1 MPGAEETTT
10 GDAAGHDAD
19 AAPAQ
24 EADWSLDH
32 YLSLPRCSSLAIS
45 RDGTRLVTAVATVAP
60 DGKKMRTA
68 LWQLDPEG
76 QARPRRLTRSTVG
89 EGGAAFHPDG
99 SLLFASARPDPDAAP
114 GGDDPVAA
122 LWRLPAGGGEAELL
136 ASVPAGIEGV
146 AVAQERGTI
155 LLTAGAHP
163 GATTPEEDAEKEKAR
178 KDAGVVAQLFDA
190 YPIRS
195 WDHYLGPR
203 ERRLLVADLAP
214 GGGLGELRT
223 LTPAPGRALDEAEP
237 AISPDGSTVV
247 TPWTDWS
254 DLVGTRTDLVAIDVA
269 SGEARTLA
277 SEPGH
282 DHDSPA
288 FSPDGSQVACIK
300 TTFGDPEHSPRPTLV
315 VVDVATGDA
324 RDLTPNLDLW
334 PTAPSWL
341 PDGRA
346 LTFLADERGR
356 TLPFRVDASTGAV
369 TRLAAEGLWDALVAD
384 PGGGVLHGMRASWSE
399 PPQAVRIDPGAA
411 DQEPAI
417 TPTPGHPLQAPGLVR
432 ELVAEADDG
441 TPIHAWLVLPADASA
456 EHPAP
461 LAVFMHGGPLGTW
474 SGWSWR
480 WNPQLLAARG
490 WAVLLPDP
498 AISTGYGQDF
508 IDRGRG
514 VWGERPFTDVMASVD
529 AAVQLPEIDE
539 TRTAAMGG
547 SFGGYLANWVAGHT
561 DRFQAVVTH
570 ASLWELKGFHGTTDV
585 GVWWER
591 EFGDPYEDASRY
603 EASSPHH
610 HVADIRTPMLVIHG
624 ELDHRVPISEGL
636 RLWTDLKRHR
646 AEALFLYFP
655 DENHWVLKPQNT
667 RLWYETVFAF
677 LDHHV
682 LGQPWQRPA
691 LL

>member
-1 MPGAEETTT
+1 MSGTEETTAD
-10 GDAAGHDAD
+10 DAA
-19 AAPAQ
+19 AQ

-45 RDGTRLVTAVATVAP
+45 PDGRRLVTAVATVAP

-76 QARPRRLTRSTVG
+76 GAEPRRLTRSTVG

-122 LWRLPAGGGEAELL
+122 LWRLPAGAGEAELL
-136 ASVPAGIEGV
+136 VGLPAGIERVVV
-146 AVAQERGTI
+146 AKERGTI

-178 KDAGVVAQLFDA
+178 KDAGVTAQLFDA

-203 ERRLLVADLAP
+203 ERRLLVAELAP
-214 GGGLGELRT
+214 DGELGELRT
-223 LTPAPGRALDEAEP
+223 LTPAPGRALDDAAP
-237 AISPDGSTVV
+237 TISPDGSTVV
-247 TPWTDWS
+247 TTWTDWS
-254 DLVGTRTDLVAIDVA
+254 DLVGMRTDLVAIDVA
-269 SGEARTLA
+269 SADARTLA
-277 SEPGH
+277 SEPGY
-282 DHDSPA
+282 DHESPA
-288 FSPDGSQVACIK
+288 FSPDGSRVACIK

-315 VVDVATGDA
+315 VVDLASGEA
-324 RDLTPNLDLW
+324 HDLTPDLDLW
-334 PTAPSWL
+334 PTSPSWL
-341 PDGRA
+341 PDGTA
-346 LTFLADERGR
+346 VTFLADEGGR
-356 TLPFRVDASTGAV
+356 TLPFRVDAETGAV
-369 TRLAAEGLWDALVAD
+369 TRLATEGLWDSLVAE
-384 PGGGVLHGMRASWSE
+384 PAGRALYGMRASWSE
-399 PPQAVRIDPGAA
+399 PPQAVRIDAGTP
-411 DQEPAI
+411 DQDP
-417 TPTPGHPLQAPGLVR
+417 TVLPTPGHPLQAPGLVR

-456 EHPAP
+456 ERPAP

-498 AISTGYGQDF
+498 AISTGYGQAF

-529 AAVQLPEIDE
+529 AAVQLPEVDE
-539 TRTAAMGG
+539 TRTAALGG

-591 EFGDPYEDASRY
+591 EFGDPY
-603 EASSPHH
+603 
-610 HVADIRTPMLVIHG
+610 
-624 ELDHRVPISEGL
+624 
-636 RLWTDLKRHR
+636 
-646 AEALFLYFP
+646 
-655 DENHWVLKPQNT
+655 
-667 RLWYETVFAF
+667 
-677 LDHHV
+677 
-682 LGQPWQRPA
+682 
-691 LL
+691 